1 MQTQKQIKELILKA
15 QNNLRPSEAN
25 FYARQF
31 FNYLK
36 VKKQTKSNVQIVG
49 DILTMNWERGRY
61 CINLY
66 DHIHREILPQ
76 ILN

>member
-1 MQTQKQIKELILKA
+1 MQTQKQIKDMILRID
-15 QNNLRPSEAN
+15 NNLRPSDVN

-36 VKKQTKSNVQIVG
+36 VKEQTKSEVQIVG
-49 DILTMNWERGRY
+49 NTLTMQWQRGRY
-61 CINLY
+61 SIDLY
-66 DHIHREILPQ
+66 DNIHRNILPK